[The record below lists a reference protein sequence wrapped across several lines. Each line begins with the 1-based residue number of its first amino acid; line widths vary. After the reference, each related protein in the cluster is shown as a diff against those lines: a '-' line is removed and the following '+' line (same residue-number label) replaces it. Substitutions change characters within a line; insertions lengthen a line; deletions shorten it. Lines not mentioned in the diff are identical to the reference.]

1 MSILYDIS
9 AYTGATV
16 VSENHDMKISR
27 TNPVSVVGKISEAH
41 IDKSK
46 SVLIGEINSKL
57 YEDRVSFLENFVKE
71 NPALGDFDIECLQE
85 RISKLR
91 GGLTVIQPGGTT

>member
-1 MSILYDIS
+1 MSILHDIS

-16 VSENHDMKISR
+16 VTEHHDMKISR
-27 TNPVSVVGKISEAH
+27 VDPVSVVGKISEAK

-46 SVLIGEINSKL
+46 SILIGEPNSNL
-57 YEDRVSFLENFVKE
+57 YLDRVSFLENFVQE
-71 NPALGDFDIECLQE
+71 NPMLGDFDLESLQE

-91 GGLTVIQPGGTT
+91 GGLTVI